1 MKTTFYLFT
10 VLCLF
15 HFTSSF
21 GQNVPK
27 TEKDIPVFPGAVIDV
42 EAQQQ
47 AQKDYQEIH
56 EGNALSNSSV
66 KVYTVSVAPDEVCRF
81 YIKSLGAKEG
91 FPEDSSGETKPW
103 YEVSYFPSDWFE
115 DQHEGNIK
123 IHDGKWL
130 KFELSKRQ
138 QWAPGE
144 WLQGAYFQWIIALS
158 NGDLAR
164 FSIDI
169 IDDNSFDTRAKKV
182 SNKTQITITSQIE
195 ESEYE

>member
-15 HFTSSF
+15 HFTSCF

-27 TEKDIPVFPGAVIDV
+27 TEKDIPIFPGAVIDV
-42 EAQQQ
+42 EAQKQ
-47 AQKDYQEIH
+47 AQKDYQEIR
-56 EGNALSNSSV
+56 EGQSVGSYSV

-81 YIKSLGAKEG
+81 YINKLGALEG
-91 FPEDSSGETKPW
+91 FPEEGSGETKPW
-103 YEVSYFPSDWFE
+103 YEVNYFPSDWFE

-130 KFELSKRQ
+130 KSELSKRK

-144 WLQGAYFQWIIALS
+144 WLQGAYFEWEIALS
-158 NGDLAR
+158 NGDLVR
-164 FSIDI
+164 YSIDI
-169 IDDNSFDTRAKKV
+169 IDNDSFDTRAKKV
-182 SNKTQITITSQIE
+182 SDRTQITITSQVE
-195 ESEYE
+195 ESE